1 MAIFCLGIFT
11 NISTV
16 VPFKTV
22 QSVVVKQ
29 ASWDLDIVY
38 RLSKDQH
45 TFTWSGI
52 TSDHNAAGTLFK
64 YLQKQC
70 SDNMAVVC
78 SLTDPSY
85 GIRLLLLQKAK
96 TVSLTRLMI
105 LLSPPDIT
113 LTLLAPHQGSI
124 IKTNFFLRL
133 SRVIAS
139 YFLPSKCIVQVHYL
153 AVHTILL
160 A

>member
-1 MAIFCLGIFT
+1 MYYPFHLVKLIFEGNFLSGDIYKYFY
-11 NISTV
+11 SGPRSR
-16 VPFKTV
+16 PFNQLWSSKLRRGV
-22 QSVVVKQ
+22 SFM
-29 ASWDLDIVY
+29 
-38 RLSKDQH
+38 SKDQH

-52 TSDHNAAGTLFK
+52 TSDHNTAGTLFK

-139 YFLPSKCIVQVHYL
+139 YFLSSKCIV
-153 AVHTILL
+153 
-160 A
+160 

>member
-1 MAIFCLGIFT
+1 MYYPFHLVKLIFEGNFLSGDIYKYFY
-11 NISTV
+11 SGPRSR
-16 VPFKTV
+16 PFNQLWSSKLRR
-22 QSVVVKQ
+22 SV
-29 ASWDLDIVY
+29 SFM
-38 RLSKDQH
+38 SKDQH

-52 TSDHNAAGTLFK
+52 TSDHNTAGTLFK

-139 YFLPSKCIVQVHYL
+139 YFLSSKCIV
-153 AVHTILL
+153 
-160 A
+160 

>member
-1 MAIFCLGIFT
+1 MYYPFHLVKLIFEGNFLSGDIYKYFYSGPVQDRS
-11 NISTV
+11 ISCG
-16 VPFKTV
+16 
-22 QSVVVKQ
+22 Q
-29 ASWDLDIVY
+29 ASIVGL
-38 RLSKDQH
+38 RHSVSFMKDQH

-52 TSDHNAAGTLFK
+52 TSDHNTAGTLFK

-139 YFLPSKCIVQVHYL
+139 YFLSSKCIV
-153 AVHTILL
+153 
-160 A
+160 